1 MRDKRGGARSGETEW
16 RLEDCMTVSSK
27 EEGVWTYT
35 SDGREETCGLYLVT
49 IPDMVVE
56 LEILDMNV
64 DCDTGLVVVSAHRKV
79 VFNADSFSSQ
89 MFDGWELNG
98 NVFPGP
104 EDHHM
109 SLEERSRALCSASAV
124 TTKFISSQNA
134 ALVSF
139 NIPTPGQGFK
149 IRVKYHP
156 NTDSKK

>member
-1 MRDKRGGARSGETEW
+1 MQ
-16 RLEDCMTVSSK
+16 
-27 EEGVWTYT
+27 EEH
-35 SDGREETCGLYLVT
+35 D
-49 IPDMVVE
+49 
-56 LEILDMNV
+56 
-64 DCDTGLVVVSAHRKV
+64 
-79 VFNADSFSSQ
+79 ADIFSSQ

-109 SLEERSRALCSASAV
+109 SLEERSSALCSASAV

-156 NTDSKK
+156 NTDSKN